1 MFPSVGNFRKK
12 EKYKYELEDS
22 AAGVEKERKEERN
35 SAKKLSKIKKKEK
48 VGVFQSKLCCIP
60 VQPLWRVSYTIILN
74 YHENYQQY
82 P

>member
-35 SAKKLSKIKKKEK
+35 SAKKLSKIKKKK
-48 VGVFQSKLCCIP
+48 KFVFSSQSCAVFQYSHCGE
-60 VQPLWRVSYTIILN
+60 
-74 YHENYQQY
+74 YHAQ
-82 P
+82 